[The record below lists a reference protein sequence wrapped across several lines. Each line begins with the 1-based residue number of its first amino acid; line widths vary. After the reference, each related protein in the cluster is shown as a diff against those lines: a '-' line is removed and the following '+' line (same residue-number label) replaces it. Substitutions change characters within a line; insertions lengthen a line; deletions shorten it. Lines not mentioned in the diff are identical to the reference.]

1 MCLRAEMRCI
11 SSGTR
16 ISSKRFRISVT
27 KASIIVNIRF
37 GVIRYTLSMKNIRT
51 RKKRN
56 TIDKERIAVI
66 IFIAAVFL
74 LGAVAGIGW
83 KSLSA
88 KFAKK
93 SDRIAAV
100 NVTTE
105 EERLEGI
112 KQSFE
117 SGKSVLQTLR
127 SYYPD
132 QLVMRKNNAY
142 KFVPVDS
149 TLKTNNFDPDKV
161 RKNSDG
167 TWGYVD
173 GDLKVIKGID
183 VSAHQGEID
192 WKKVAATN
200 VDFAM
205 IRAVYRGYESGKL
218 MEDEKFRTNL
228 EEAQANGIDTGVY
241 IFTQAINKNEVD
253 EEISKL
259 NGLLGAYEL
268 QYPVVVDIEDISGS
282 TERIEQLSKA
292 ELTELI
298 EYYCDELKKNGY
310 TPMLYLNIDSAL
322 NMIDLKKFEDIDKW
336 FAVYDSDFYYPY
348 AYKMWQYKDTGKVD
362 GIEGNVDLNLYF
374 PEL

>member
-1 MCLRAEMRCI
+1 MNNIMR
-11 SSGTR
+11 
-16 ISSKRFRISVT
+16 
-27 KASIIVNIRF
+27 
-37 GVIRYTLSMKNIRT
+37 
-51 RKKRN
+51 RKKRK
-56 TIDKERIAVI
+56 TIDKERITVLV
-66 IFIAAVFL
+66 FISAVFL
-74 LGAVAGIGW
+74 LGAAAGIGC
-83 KSLSA
+83 KSLSDR
-88 KFAKK
+88 FAKK
-93 SDRIAAV
+93 SERIAAV
-100 NVTTE
+100 NVTDD

-112 KQSFE
+112 MQSLE

-127 SYYPD
+127 NYYPG
-132 QLVMRKNNAY
+132 QLVIYKNNAY
-142 KFVPVDS
+142 EFVPVDS
-149 TLKTNNFDPDKV
+149 SLKTNNFAPDKV

-167 TWGYVD
+167 SWGYAD

-282 TERIEQLSKA
+282 TERIEQLGKT

-298 EYYCDELKKNGY
+298 EYYCEQLKKNGY
-310 TPMLYLNIDSAL
+310 TPMLYLNIYSAL